1 MSPMESKARLRLPAD
16 VASPSF
22 RLARMDGRLA
32 VCGCSSGSR
41 CSFPTYPSGL
51 AIETLHGQGYLPG
64 RIAVDVKERAVVD
77 PAEAKVSNSRV
88 LSSTHRFEELVQ
100 SLNIVAPPNP
110 RPSMKRPAYRHPR
123 FPEEAACIIPPMPAK
138 KAAKAPPCMTD
149 TIFAERLACA
159 SSSPESPYMLAHSIS
174 TWPTL

>member
-77 PAEAKVSNSRV
+77 PAEAKVSNSRHPSFRRAGTV
-88 LSSTHRFEELVQ
+88 PV
-100 SLNIVAPPNP
+100 NIVAPPNP

-138 KAAKAPPCMTD
+138 KAAVRRP
-149 TIFAERLACA
+149 ERLACA